1 MARDSPLHEGLSRL
15 LPHAIDLLERNE
27 GVPLAP
33 RARFGAGP
41 GRRSDGC
48 IGTQSSGS
56 RESQTKPRAKGT
68 SDSCGKYAEGWDAPR
83 RAPCIHFWKRPLGRL
98 PHQVGDAHVA
108 PQRGAELR
116 EALRSARLRG
126 WAWPRRRTRL
136 RQQVGHGRRAQLAH
150 RCGLEVAVARPA
162 LASTAARTC
171 AESCGPSAM

>member
-68 SDSCGKYAEGWDAPR
+68 SDPCGKYAEGWDAPR

-116 EALRSARLRG
+116 EALRSARL
-126 WAWPRRRTRL
+126 PRQIDSAAFRRYAREL
-136 RQQVGHGRRAQLAH
+136 GSLDEDIIGQVGGHSTISTDTRTTSVASPVYFK
-150 RCGLEVAVARPA
+150 CEYGL
-162 LASTAARTC
+162 SK
-171 AESCGPSAM
+171 

>member
-68 SDSCGKYAEGWDAPR
+68 SDSCGKYAEGWDRRGVR
-83 RAPCIHFWKRPLGRL
+83 RASISGSVPTRAAATSSRRRARC
-98 PHQVGDAHVA
+98 A
-108 PQRGAELR
+108 PAELR

-150 RCGLEVAVARPA
+150 
-162 LASTAARTC
+162 
-171 AESCGPSAM
+171 

>member
-68 SDSCGKYAEGWDAPR
+68 SDSCGKYAEGWEAPR
-83 RAPCIHFWKRPLGRL
+83 RAPCIHFWKRTHSGGCHIKSATRTLRPSGT
-98 PHQVGDAHVA
+98 A
-108 PQRGAELR
+108 RGA
-116 EALRSARLRG
+116 A
-126 WAWPRRRTRL
+126 
-136 RQQVGHGRRAQLAH
+136 
-150 RCGLEVAVARPA
+150 
-162 LASTAARTC
+162 
-171 AESCGPSAM
+171 